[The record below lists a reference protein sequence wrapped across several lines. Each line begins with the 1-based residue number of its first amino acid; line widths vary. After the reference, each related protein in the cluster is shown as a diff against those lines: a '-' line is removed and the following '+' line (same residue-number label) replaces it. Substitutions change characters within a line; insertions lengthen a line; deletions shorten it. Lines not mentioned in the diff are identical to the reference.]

1 MADPVLVQR
10 LAHLLEVVSESTPKG
25 EGFWPAVAAF
35 AANEIARTVVKT
47 TQPLPPE
54 PFVALVK
61 HRETMEIVARDATLA
76 GLADQVTAALD
87 RRGEG
92 TVWLVE
98 VKRVVEVTG

>member
-1 MADPVLVQR
+1 MTDPILVQR
-10 LAHLLEVVSESTPKG
+10 LAHLLEGMSEATPKG

-47 TQPLPPE
+47 TQPLPAE

-61 HRETMEIVARDATLA
+61 ARETLAIVARDATLA

-92 TVWLVE
+92 TVWLVQ
-98 VKRVVEVTG
+98 VRQIVEVTG